1 MSGDKRKKSLYLP
14 EELVREIAIQA
25 ERLDRSES
33 WIIQA
38 SFRIALA
45 RIKAMPAPTMEV
57 V

>member
-1 MSGDKRKKSLYLP
+1 MTDKRKRSIYLP
-14 EELVREIAIQA
+14 VELLRELEVEA

-38 SFRIALA
+38 SLRLSLHKI
-45 RIKAMPAPTMEV
+45 RAMPAPTMEV